1 MLTAYILLTLVAV
14 LGHCEDFLGTTLIG
28 RPLVLCPLV
37 GLILGDVSQGIIIGA
52 TLELIFMGNIK
63 VGAAIPPDVITGG
76 VLGGAFA
83 LLSHKGAAIALTLAI
98 PISILAEML
107 LSLLFISRSALGA
120 RFAAYAAAGDYK
132 SIARLHVLSGLLKP
146 LLMGGLVF
154 LSLLLGAGPL
164 SAFLGHLPPWV
175 STGLQVAGN
184 MLPALGFALLMNLM
198 FRKNVAPY
206 FFLGFILAAFLHLPV
221 IAIGGIGVII
231 AVLMTNGSLA
241 GLGVSSGSSAGGS
254 GYAGAV
260 GVDPDFD
267 DDFPDATVA
276 TPMAIPAPGA
286 VSSDGSAS
294 GAAASGAVSSDGAA
308 GGALISRGVLRRV
321 FWRSLTLEANFNF
334 ETWQN
339 TGYAFAMIP
348 VLKRL
353 YKTRESMAQALQRHL
368 QFFNTSPYGSTL
380 IMGISTAMEEQCSKD
395 PDFDPESISAVKA
408 GLMGPLA
415 GVFDSLFWGTLKVI
429 AAGVG
434 TSLALKG
441 NILGPVLFLLIF
453 NLPHLLLRYQLTFQG
468 YQAGTRILQKLA
480 GNQVMDK
487 LTLGASIL
495 GLMVVGAMPA
505 MLMSIRIP
513 IDIGPSG
520 SALSLQ
526 SILDQVVPAVVP
538 LGLTFGVYYLVKRN
552 VKTTYLLVGL
562 MALGFLGSMIHL
574 FA

>member
-1 MLTAYILLTLVAV
+1 MLTAYILLALVAV

-107 LSLLFISRSALGA
+107 LSLLFISRSALGT
-120 RFAAYAAAGDYK
+120 RFAAYASAGDYRG
-132 SIARLHVLSGLLKP
+132 IARLHVLSGLLKP

-164 SAFLGHLPPWV
+164 SAFLGHLPPRV

-231 AVLMTNGSLA
+231 AVLVTNGTVPGLPGAPATSGPA
-241 GLGVSSGSSAGGS
+241 GPTGPAGP
-254 GYAGAV
+254 
-260 GVDPDFD
+260 DPDFD
-267 DDFPDATVA
+267 EDFPDAMVGSPTSGG
-276 TPMAIPAPGA
+276 PAAEGVLASSGYPG
-286 VSSDGSAS
+286 GS
-294 GAAASGAVSSDGAA
+294 
-308 GGALISRGVLRRV
+308 LISRGVLRRV

-353 YKTRESMAQALQRHL
+353 YKTRESMAKALQRHL

-505 MLMSIRIP
+505 TLMSIRIP

-562 MALGFLGSMIHL
+562 MALGFVGSMIHL

>member
-1 MLTAYILLTLVAV
+1 MLTAYILLALVAV

-107 LSLLFISRSALGA
+107 LSLLFISRSALGT
-120 RFAAYAAAGDYK
+120 RFAAYASAGDYRG
-132 SIARLHVLSGLLKP
+132 IARLHVLSGLLKP

-231 AVLMTNGSLA
+231 AVLVTNGTVPGLPGAPATSGPA
-241 GLGVSSGSSAGGS
+241 GHAGPTGP
-254 GYAGAV
+254 AGP
-260 GVDPDFD
+260 DPDFD
-267 DDFPDATVA
+267 EDFPDAMVGSPTSSGPLA
-276 TPMAIPAPGA
+276 EGA
-286 VSSDGSAS
+286 VAS
-294 GAAASGAVSSDGAA
+294 GALAAESALASGGYP
-308 GGALISRGVLRRV
+308 GGSLISRGVLRRV

-353 YKTRESMAQALQRHL
+353 YKTRESMAKALQRHL

-505 MLMSIRIP
+505 TLMSIRIP

-526 SILDQVVPAVVP
+526 GILDQVVPAVVP
-538 LGLTFGVYYLVKRN
+538 MGLTFGVYYLVKRN

-562 MALGFLGSMIHL
+562 MALGFVGSMIHL